1 MINKTNQT
9 FVYIFEERIYGH
21 YTYLELDHEN
31 KRFTIGTNKSHQGHH
46 KNNIKVYLKRKRD
59 LFELRDKVD
68 YKNWEFVETF
78 RFHLN
83 EN

>member
-1 MINKTNQT
+1 MTKQTNQT
-9 FVYIFEERIYGH
+9 FVYAFEDKKYG

-31 KRFTIGTNKSHQGHH
+31 KKFTLGNNRGHQGHQGHH
-46 KNNIKVYLKRKRD
+46 KNNIKVYLKRKTD

-78 RFHLN
+78 RFPI
-83 EN
+83 

>member
-1 MINKTNQT
+1 MRNKTNQT

-21 YTYLELDHEN
+21 FTYLELDHEN
-31 KRFTIGTNKSHQGHH
+31 KKFTIGTNKSHQGHH

-78 RFHLN
+78 RFFN
-83 EN
+83 

>member
-1 MINKTNQT
+1 MTKKTNQT
-9 FVYIFEERIYGH
+9 FVYAFEDNVNGG

-31 KRFTIGTNKSHQGHH
+31 KRFTLGNNRGHQAHH
-46 KNNIKVYLKRKRD
+46 LNNIKVYLKRKRD

-78 RFHLN
+78 RFFN
-83 EN
+83 

>member
-1 MINKTNQT
+1 MTKKTNQT
-9 FVYIFEERIYGH
+9 FVYAFEDNNNNG

-31 KRFTIGTNKSHQGHH
+31 KRFTLGNNRGHQGHH
-46 KNNIKVYLKRKRD
+46 KNNIKIYLKRKRD

-78 RFHLN
+78 RFSN
-83 EN
+83 